1 MNMGRSPNLR
11 PEIRDF
17 ETWWMEICL
26 ADTKIQNIHQFQVF
40 PRPQIIRYTTWLSYL
55 VTTKYANCRNRNM
68 KQENVCF
75 VDSLK
80 LLTPII
86 VSTHSLPISRKKQKK
101 SVYRWK
107 IQNEWNKK

>member
-68 KQENVCF
+68 TQENVCF
-75 VDSLK
+75 AESLAQTSNSHHRFNTFSSNQSQETK
-80 LLTPII
+80 EKCL
-86 VSTHSLPISRKKQKK
+86 SMKNSKWMK
-101 SVYRWK
+101 
-107 IQNEWNKK
+107 